1 MNYKVGDKV
10 WVRCVGTDV
19 WSIGEVTGITAKRI
33 RVMNE
38 LRGIEGLYSPRNVI
52 KEVQ

>member
-1 MNYKVGDKV
+1 MKYKVGDKV
-10 WVRCVGTDV
+10 WVKCAGTDTWV
-19 WSIGEVTGITAKRI
+19 LGEVTGLTAKRI

-38 LRGIEGLYSPRNVI
+38 VRGVEGLYAPRNVI